1 MPTPVGQASPVVP
14 TPATTQS
21 TPNDQLGK
29 DAFLKLLVAQLR
41 YQDPLAPSD
50 PGDFMAQTAQFTTVE
65 KLDLLTQQGETTNRA
80 LGLSAASGLIG
91 RNVSWIGDD
100 GETLTARVERGDIVD
115 RRRPPRASTARRSH
129 WRRSPASV
137 EPRVTSIRRAPQ
149 RPPRTTSTPFHPQT
163 PDRRSRRSPRT
174 SQEPHP

>member
-1 MPTPVGQASPVVP
+1 MTSPVGAASNAVP
-14 TPATTQS
+14 TAANNTPARATS
-21 TPNDQLGK
+21 NDQLGK

-65 KLDLLTQQGETTNRA
+65 KLELLTQQGETTTRA

-100 GETLTARVERGDIVD
+100 GATVTGRVAAATSSIEGV
-115 RRRPPRASTARRSH
+115 H
-129 WRRSPASV
+129 LSV
-137 EPRVTSIRRAPQ
+137 VGKKIALEAVTGIS
-149 RPPRTTSTPFHPQT
+149 
-163 PDRRSRRSPRT
+163 
-174 SQEPHP
+174 

>member
-1 MPTPVGQASPVVP
+1 MPTPVGQGSPVVP
-14 TPATTQS
+14 TPAATQS
-21 TPNDQLGK
+21 APNDQLGK

-91 RNVSWIGDD
+91 RNVSWIGED
-100 GETLTARVERGDIVD
+100 GETLTARVNAATSSIDGVQLSVD
-115 RRRPPRASTARRSH
+115 GKKIPLEA
-129 WRRSPASV
+129 
-137 EPRVTSIRRAPQ
+137 VTGIS
-149 RPPRTTSTPFHPQT
+149 
-163 PDRRSRRSPRT
+163 
-174 SQEPHP
+174 